1 MLLSTG
7 LVFSVLVTAVIT
19 DAIKDAVG
27 RPRPDFFWRCFP
39 DGKDVCPELQFLYIA
54 LRVHRVCVCAV
65 HLYLFI
71 TNGTWWLITSQVYD
85 TLGNVVCHGDK
96 IVIKEG
102 HKSFPSGHTSCK
114 LYCAYMAT
122 FFFLGWIKV
131 NLMENASTW
140 PLDDYICWA
149 IIKKKRKKKESIMK

>member
-1 MLLSTG
+1 M
-7 LVFSVLVTAVIT
+7 
-19 DAIKDAVG
+19 
-27 RPRPDFFWRCFP
+27 
-39 DGKDVCPELQFLYIA
+39 
-54 LRVHRVCVCAV
+54 
-65 HLYLFI
+65 
-71 TNGTWWLITSQVYD
+71 ITSQVYD